1 MVLRDD
7 FFTDMPFASRPADS
21 KRESGD
27 QLETWCWLGSRL
39 KCFHLEI
46 VREVSQENNSI
57 MANLRYQYPA
67 KNKFLAGL

>member
-27 QLETWCWLGSRL
+27 QLET
-39 KCFHLEI
+39 
-46 VREVSQENNSI
+46 
-57 MANLRYQYPA
+57 
-67 KNKFLAGL
+67 